1 MPNIEE
7 ALRRIA
13 HAKATHATT
22 LDLSG
27 LELEELP
34 EELYYLGHLV
44 DLDISNNKL
53 VSLGNSL
60 EYLNKLGTLNAR
72 SNKLATLPANIGQLQ
87 KLYSINLWN
96 NKIVSLP
103 ATFENLYLLEHLDI
117 GINQIKQ
124 LDDIFGELQN
134 LKHISLSNN
143 KLSSIPNSI
152 TKIRNLQYLNISYN
166 NITYIPESINYLSFL
181 RSLNINKNE
190 LEFIP
195 DCLGDLIDLEYLDM
209 SSNKISYI
217 PETIGNLINLKG
229 LSFTGNNV
237 KNIPDSLGK
246 LYNLKYLNAWNNEI
260 TDVPKTLGNLQ
271 NLQILSISRNNI
283 KVLPD
288 TIGKLNNLENLDVSR
303 NKLRFLPDCFED
315 LDYHLIMLVLNS
327 NKLCNLPNSIY
338 YLTNLEILDIRN
350 NEITHIPEGLGN
362 LYKLQSLELSS
373 NSLINLPNLS
383 SIANIES
390 ITLANNPLNLPNEM
404 IPIPSQEYQ
413 ISIRQRTLAFLR
425 QLWQGSRTLNEAK
438 VILVGQGDV
447 GKTSLVNRLIE
458 DRFDPNEGKTNGIV
472 IKQWQIQPHDA
483 PIQLNLWDFG
493 GQEIMHATHQFFLTK
508 RSVYL
513 LVLDARQDERANR
526 VEYWLKIIAS
536 VASDAPVIIVGNQS
550 DQHPLD
556 LDERGLKLKY
566 PQIKAIIPTSCKTGA
581 GIQQV
586 RHQIE
591 QEIGAM
597 KHVHDL
603 VPLKWWDVKGE
614 IEQWQS
620 DFISHDRFEEICVK
634 HGIADE
640 FVQAVLLRLL
650 NDLGT
655 VLSYNDD
662 PRLAD
667 TNVLKPEWVTNGV
680 YTLLNHKPLLERK
693 HGILNIKDVP
703 KILNDSKRYP
713 AHRCHYITEMME
725 KFELCFHLEGEHD
738 RVLIPD
744 LLPKDAPDTG
754 DWDDALH
761 FRYRYPILP
770 TSIMSRFIVRSQQ
783 SIEDDLRWRTGV
795 VLRSNEGNRAQIVSD
810 VEAAQIDIRITG
822 ADAGRRRFLSA
833 IRYTFEQIHNS
844 MSGIKSEV
852 KEYVPLPDHPDR
864 LVDYAELLG
873 LEEMGEDRY
882 VDGVLRKRFDLQQL
896 LDGYESPKERR
907 ANRIKGDYENQE
919 IEHLRDLVD
928 IKRDALRVLEN
939 QRAQFGELHV
949 PHHVV
954 TQIENLTN
962 EIGYI
967 EEVMRKRR

>member
-27 LELEELP
+27 LELEKLPEALRELTWLEELRVNAGQDRYTGRQKRTLKQVPRWINELNKLQVLVIRGGLLTQFSELKYYTKLRSLDLSANEFEQLPELVYLDQLQYLSLNENNFRTLPELSNLTRLRYLILYSNQFGELP
-34 EELYYLGHLV
+34 ELRHLRQLALLNLSYNRITILSELPY
-44 DLDISNNKL
+44 
-53 VSLGNSL
+53 
-60 EYLNKLGTLNAR
+60 
-72 SNKLATLPANIGQLQ
+72 LQ
-87 KLYSINLWN
+87 KLWVLIINKN
-96 NKIVSLP
+96 NLTELP
-103 ATFENLYLLEHLDI
+103 
-117 GINQIKQ
+117 
-124 LDDIFGELQN
+124 
-134 LKHISLSNN
+134 
-143 KLSSIPNSI
+143 
-152 TKIRNLQYLNISYN
+152 NLQYLTELKQIHIS
-166 NITYIPESINYLSFL
+166 E
-181 RSLNINKNE
+181 
-190 LEFIP
+190 
-195 DCLGDLIDLEYLDM
+195 
-209 SSNKISYI
+209 
-217 PETIGNLINLKG
+217 
-229 LSFTGNNV
+229 
-237 KNIPDSLGK
+237 
-246 LYNLKYLNAWNNEI
+246 
-260 TDVPKTLGNLQ
+260 
-271 NLQILSISRNNI
+271 
-283 KVLPD
+283 
-288 TIGKLNNLENLDVSR
+288 
-303 NKLRFLPDCFED
+303 
-315 LDYHLIMLVLNS
+315 
-327 NKLCNLPNSIY
+327 
-338 YLTNLEILDIRN
+338 
-350 NEITHIPEGLGN
+350 
-362 LYKLQSLELSS
+362 
-373 NSLINLPNLS
+373 
-383 SIANIES
+383 
-390 ITLANNPLNLPNEM
+390 NPLNIPNEM
-404 IPIPSQEYQ
+404 IPIRYTEDFNEEIQ
-413 ISIRQRTLAFLR
+413 QRTLAFLR

-667 TNVLKPEWVTNGV
+667 TNVLKPEWITNGV

-954 TQIENLTN
+954 TQIETLTN